1 MVILISLSLVW
12 FLLYFA
18 SSYSLFF
25 YVFLTIF
32 NILAVVSIINREA
45 NPEYKIPWLVI
56 TLLIPL
62 FGAALYLIFYSR
74 KLSKKEARL
83 LGKINQSARAAE
95 GEGYSEKERIHLSTL
110 MEEGTDAFGKVRALL
125 DGDPLA
131 TLYRASQSRYYPLG
145 ENMYLDMLRDIEGA
159 QKYIFLEYFIVE
171 EGKMWDEIYSRLK
184 EKAREGVD
192 VRVLYDDIGC
202 MKTLPSSFP
211 KKLSSVGIKCRR
223 FSKVT
228 PRVSAIHNNRD
239 HRKILVIDGKTAY
252 TGGVNIADEYINAVT
267 KYGHWKDGGVRVTG
281 DAALGFVKLFLS
293 SWDFTV
299 GGVSDYSEYFPLEDS
314 DDIGD
319 GGYYVPFGTG
329 PLPIYR
335 RSVGKDAFIN
345 LINQAKRYVYITT
358 PYLIIDYSLTEALKC
373 AAHRGVDVRI
383 ITPGIPDKKRIK
395 VMTKSSYPT
404 LMESGV
410 GIFEYL
416 PGFIH
421 EKLMVVDDLYAVVG
435 TINLDYRSLV
445 HHFEDGLWMYNTPT
459 VEEIKTEF
467 MNTLSVSDEIDERE
481 ARLTPYEKIVKVLIR
496 LFAPLL

>member
-1 MVILISLSLVW
+1 M
-12 FLLYFA
+12 
-18 SSYSLFF
+18 
-25 YVFLTIF
+25 
-32 NILAVVSIINREA
+32 SIINREA

-83 LGKINQSARAAE
+83 LGRINQSARAAE
-95 GEGYSEKERIHLSTL
+95 GEGYSEKERIHLSNL

-211 KKLSSVGIKCRR
+211 KKLSSVGIKCHR

-358 PYLIIDYSLTEALKC
+358 PNLIIDYSLTEALKS
-373 AAHRGVDVRI
+373 A
-383 ITPGIPDKKRIK
+383 
-395 VMTKSSYPT
+395 
-404 LMESGV
+404 
-410 GIFEYL
+410 
-416 PGFIH
+416 
-421 EKLMVVDDLYAVVG
+421 
-435 TINLDYRSLV
+435 
-445 HHFEDGLWMYNTPT
+445 
-459 VEEIKTEF
+459 
-467 MNTLSVSDEIDERE
+467 
-481 ARLTPYEKIVKVLIR
+481 
-496 LFAPLL
+496 